1 MKNNVKEDNKEF
13 ESPLQ
18 SVAQSSHNHYLTNG
32 IADLS
37 WDASVLSQAWNS
49 NEEKFKNY

>member
-1 MKNNVKEDNKEF
+1 MKIYAEEENKEF
-13 ESPLQ
+13 ESFLQ